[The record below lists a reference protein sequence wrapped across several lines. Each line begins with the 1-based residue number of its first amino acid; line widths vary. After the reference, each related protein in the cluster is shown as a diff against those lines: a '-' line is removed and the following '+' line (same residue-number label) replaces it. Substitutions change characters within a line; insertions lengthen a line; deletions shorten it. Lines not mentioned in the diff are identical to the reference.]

1 MDSRNAIAMI
11 EADGWYLVRVKGS
24 HHQFKHP
31 TKGAG
36 YGKASTERH
45 TVTNTEK
52 YQKQAGLSAP
62 YWRFTCCTL
71 LLLIKA
77 IHPSAFAYL
86 ISLAASLAVM
96 IIRTRLKAYVKRFE
110 AHIELLVEDGETVPE
125 ATTVENWL
133 SNPEYTGAVWA
144 LVDVDITRLMGK
156 AEKINVTLPSLLIRR
171 IDQFVAAHPEYG
183 SRSGF
188 LSRVAADKVIN
199 QR

>member
-1 MDSRNAIAMI
+1 M
-11 EADGWYLVRVKGS
+11 
-24 HHQFKHP
+24 
-31 TKGAG
+31 
-36 YGKASTERH
+36 
-45 TVTNTEK
+45 
-52 YQKQAGLSAP
+52 
-62 YWRFTCCTL
+62 
-71 LLLIKA
+71 IKA

-86 ISLAASLAVM
+86 IFLACFSGGDDYQDAIESLREA
-96 IIRTRLKAYVKRFE
+96 IE

-133 SNPEYTGAVWA
+133 SDPEYAGAVWA

-171 IDQFVAAHPEYG
+171 IDQFVARAFLNMEAV
-183 SRSGF
+183 RRF